1 MLLSVCYPF
10 IVYWGLQHH
19 DFQNLL
25 LLLLLV
31 LILRYWLA
39 TERRERTV
47 IIFTVLAVGLISW
60 LVDGQVGLKIYP
72 VMINV
77 GFLAVFVHS
86 LYFPPNI
93 IERFARLSEP
103 NLSPKML
110 SYTHKVTWVWIGFFL
125 LNGSISTATTL
136 WATNEIWVF
145 YNGFIAYILM
155 GSLFAG
161 EWLVRRYRLKI
172 TSNG

>member
-1 MLLSVCYPF
+1 M
-10 IVYWGLQHH
+10 
-19 DFQNLL
+19 
-25 LLLLLV
+25 
-31 LILRYWLA
+31 
-39 TERRERTV
+39 
-47 IIFTVLAVGLISW
+47 IIFTVAAVGFISW

-72 VMINV
+72 VMINA
-77 GFLAVFVHS
+77 GFLVMFIQS

-103 NLSPKML
+103 ELSAKML
-110 SYTHKVTWVWIGFFL
+110 SYTHKVTWVWSGFFL
-125 LNGSISTATTL
+125 LNGAISAATAL
-136 WATNEIWVF
+136 WATDEIWMF